1 MVPLNS
7 SVVSVDHHRAR
18 DRARHARLFNGV
30 VNFSVYGSADSFYY
44 GIYFTKVKLGTPPK
58 EFNLQIDTGS
68 ELTWVSSK
76 SCPSCPR
83 SSRFGIELSHYDVA
97 ASSTSKVI
105 PCSDKSCTAITL
117 GDATRCSIDGQYCG
131 YVMKYMDESTTSGFY
146 VADTFH
152 FESVSSSSN
161 TLNASAG
168 ILFGIYFTKVKLGTP
183 PKEFNLQIDTGSEL
197 TWVSS
202 KSCPSCPRSSRFGI
216 ELSHYDVAASSTSK
230 VIPCSDKSCTAITL
244 GDATRCSIDGQYCGY
259 VMKYMDEST
268 TSGFYVADTFHFES
282 VSSSSNTL
290 NASAGILFGD
300 STYRSG
306 MLAETETAV
315 DGIFGFGKQ
324 KLSVLSQLYYKG
336 ITPRVFSHCLKGGG
350 TGGGV
355 FVLGEVSAPGMVY
368 TPLVPWQPHY
378 SVHLESIAVN
388 GRPLPVDPQTF
399 IPSTDYATVLDTRTT
414 FSYFVPEA
422 YNLFISAVNNAVSK
436 FGTPRIYYGFQCY
449 AISSRLFPPVSL
461 NFAGGVSLGLKP
473 EEYLFLSNDGSMWCV
488 GFQKVPGQTILGDLV
503 LKDKIFVYDLVQ
515 QRIGWVK
522 YDCSSSVNISVPSD
536 DFFYQKQSSSG
547 SSSRGLLVHLLPV
560 AIVTVFFSV

>member
-7 SVVSVDHHRAR
+7 SMVSVEHDRAR
-18 DRARHARLFNGV
+18 DRVRHARLFNGV

-131 YVMKYMDESTTSGFY
+131 YVMKYLDESATSGFY

-152 FESVSSSSN
+152 FESVSSNST

-168 ILFGIYFTKVKLGTP
+168 ILFGV
-183 PKEFNLQIDTGSEL
+183 
-197 TWVSS
+197 
-202 KSCPSCPRSSRFGI
+202 
-216 ELSHYDVAASSTSK
+216 
-230 VIPCSDKSCTAITL
+230 
-244 GDATRCSIDGQYCGY
+244 
-259 VMKYMDEST
+259 
-268 TSGFYVADTFHFES
+268 
-282 VSSSSNTL
+282 
-290 NASAGILFGD
+290 

-355 FVLGEVSAPGMVY
+355 FVLGEVLAPGMVY

-378 SVHLESIAVN
+378 SVHLENIVIN
-388 GRPLPVDPQTF
+388 GKLLPVDPKTF
-399 IPSTDYATVLDTRTT
+399 TPSADYATVLDTGTT
-414 FSYFVPEA
+414 FSYFVSEA
-422 YNLFISAVNNAVSK
+422 YDLFVGAVSNNP
-436 FGTPRIYYGFQCY
+436 FPILRTLVLLLYFSYVHWTFIC
-449 AISSRLFPPVSL
+449 RLFPLVSL
-461 NFAGGVSLGLKP
+461 NFAGGASLSLKP
-473 EEYLFLSNDGSMWCV
+473 EEYLFLSNALQQDGTTWCI
-488 GFQKVPGQTILGDLV
+488 GFQKAQGQTILGDLV
-503 LKDKIFVYDLVQ
+503 LKDKIFVYDLVR

-522 YDCSSSVNISVPSD
+522 YDCSSSVNISVPND
-536 DFFYQKQSSSG
+536 DFFYLKQSSSG
-547 SSSRGLLVHLLPV
+547 SSSRGLLVQLLTV
-560 AIVTVFFSV
+560 AIVTLFFSV